1 MTSFKTQISNWTI
14 EELEACLQHEK
25 KTRRSYEQ
33 LGLFS
38 LPQYRLL
45 NRRIYILSAELME
58 RK

>member
-1 MTSFKTQISNWTI
+1 MTSFETKIAAWTT

-25 KTRRSYEQ
+25 KTRRAYEKD
-33 LGLFS
+33 GLFT